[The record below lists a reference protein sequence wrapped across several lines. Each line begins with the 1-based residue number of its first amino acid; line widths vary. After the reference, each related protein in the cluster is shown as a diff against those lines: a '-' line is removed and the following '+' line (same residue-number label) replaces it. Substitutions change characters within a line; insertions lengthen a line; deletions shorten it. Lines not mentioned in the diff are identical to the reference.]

1 MFAAKTAPCGW
12 LLMTIRAKNILGTT
26 VFCAGWVVALV
37 LSGRVLLSYE
47 STPGQVGSVPGAW
60 PRTSR
65 IPPPADR
72 AVLIMLAHP
81 RCPCTRASMAE
92 LKKIMT
98 HVQGKLAAYVLFLK
112 PTESGPDWD
121 DTSLWRTAEGIPG
134 VKVVS
139 DIDGAEAQRFGAKT
153 SGHTLLFSRDGRL
166 LFNGGITEL
175 RGHEGDNVGEDAII
189 SIVNKNFGGR
199 DRTSVFGCSLFSEKN
214 DSKCPKS
221 R

>member
-1 MFAAKTAPCGW
+1 MFAAKIPPCW
-12 LLMTIRAKNILGTT
+12 LLMTIRTKNILRTT
-26 VFCAGWVVALV
+26 VFFAGWVVALV

-47 STPGQVGSVPGAW
+47 SAPGQVGSIPGAW
-60 PRTSR
+60 PRTSQ
-65 IPPPADR
+65 IPPPTDR

-92 LKKIMT
+92 LKKIIT

-112 PTESGPDWD
+112 PTGSGPDWD

-134 VKVVS
+134 VKVIS

-153 SGHTLLFSRDGRL
+153 SGHTLLFAQDGRL
-166 LFNGGITEL
+166 LFSGGITEL

-189 SIVNKNFGGR
+189 SIVNKNVGGR
-199 DRTSVFGCSLFSEKN
+199 DRTSVFGCSLFSQKKGPE
-214 DSKCPKS
+214 CPKQ